1 MRSKLRSDC
10 PLPLTT
16 PVSPL
21 PVRREPT
28 ACSGSMAR
36 RILEEPGLT
45 AVTRPTRPAWATTAM
60 PTATPEL
67 APLSRKTVHSALEGP
82 WLITLAPS
90 LRPAVQGCSW
100 RRPSAS
106 LSWRCISGTWFCW
119 SFRADTWARSLA
131 FWLCRCGM
139 SPMDRKMWP
148 TGDRALLTP
157 ACNGARMVST
167 SSCTLRSGP
176 LLPWRKSRV
185 TTVTLAA
192 SRAARTTRDLV
203 ALRYDVLLKATSR
216 TTLGE
221 AAGSVAARS
230 DEHRLQRLEF
240 LQTFAGTDG
249 HARQRVLGQMH
260 GHPGLMLEALVE
272 PLQEGASAGQHDSLV
287 HDVCSQLRWRPVER
301 RLHGVDDRVH
311 RLLDGPA
318 DLLRGHDD
326 GLRQPGDEVAP
337 TDLGIRLVG
346 QGEGRAD

>member
-1 MRSKLRSDC
+1 
-10 PLPLTT
+10 
-16 PVSPL
+16 
-21 PVRREPT
+21 
-28 ACSGSMAR
+28 
-36 RILEEPGLT
+36 
-45 AVTRPTRPAWATTAM
+45 
-60 PTATPEL
+60 
-67 APLSRKTVHSALEGP
+67 
-82 WLITLAPS
+82 
-90 LRPAVQGCSW
+90 
-100 RRPSAS
+100 
-106 LSWRCISGTWFCW
+106 
-119 SFRADTWARSLA
+119 
-131 FWLCRCGM
+131 
-139 SPMDRKMWP
+139 MDRKMWP

-157 ACNGARMVST
+157 ACNGARTVST

-203 ALRYDVLLKATSR
+203 ALRYEVLLKATSR

-287 HDVCSQLRWRPVER
+287 HDVCSQFRGRPVER

-311 RLLDGPA
+311 RLLDGSP
-318 DLLRGHDD
+318 DLLRRHDD

-337 TDLGIRLVG
+337 ADLGIRLVG
-346 QGEGRAD
+346 EGEGRADRHLDLLGGALPERQRVLLLDVGDDRLVELVPTDPDGEGGDDAPEGDHRHLGGAATDVDDHVAGL